1 MSSSLKWVGLQTS
14 SRLSIGSV
22 TAVGLTG
29 REGVIGLLHL
39 FGDDRNLTESLVLA
53 SAVALRLSAV
63 AFRDALGGSATLH
76 TFLLRY
82 ALAFHKQVA
91 KTAACNG
98 RHYLVRRL
106 ARWLLMSHGR
116 SSGKAFPMTH
126 EFLSMVLGVRGAG
139 VSVAAGALQQ
149 PGYIRYERGVMEISD
164 RCGLEAVSC
173 ECYGTVRR
181 ESERLLGAPGRPS
194 VDSGYSA

>member
-1 MSSSLKWVGLQTS
+1 M
-14 SRLSIGSV
+14 
-22 TAVGLTG
+22 
-29 REGVIGLLHL
+29 IGLLHL

-76 TFLLRY
+76 PFLLRY

-91 KTAACNG
+91 QTAARDG

-106 ARWLLMSHGR
+106 ARWLLMSHDR

-126 EFLSMVLGVRGAG
+126 EFLSMMLGVRRAG
-139 VSVAAGALQQ
+139 VSVAAGAVQQ
-149 PGYIRYERGVMEISD
+149 AGYICYERGVMEISD

-194 VDSGYSA
+194 VESGDSA